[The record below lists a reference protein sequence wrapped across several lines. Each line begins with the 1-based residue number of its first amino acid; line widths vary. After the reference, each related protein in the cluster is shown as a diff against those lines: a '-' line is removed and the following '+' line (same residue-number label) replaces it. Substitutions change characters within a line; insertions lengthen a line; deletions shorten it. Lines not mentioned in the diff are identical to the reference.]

1 MKELITGWSS
11 GKLDARNDKSG
22 EVVFKDS
29 MSSSVAGVTEGDY
42 RLFQLLFMIKRLM
55 DKKDMKDNLDN
66 TKSVL
71 QYSTIQENS
80 TIGKIGKFCNVHW
93 KGTKIKLLFDT

>member
-1 MKELITGWSS
+1 
-11 GKLDARNDKSG
+11 
-22 EVVFKDS
+22 

-42 RLFQLLFMIKRLM
+42 RLFQLLFMIKRLL
-55 DKKDMKDNLDN
+55 DKKDKNDMKDNLDN

-71 QYSTIQENS
+71 QYSTIQANS

-93 KGTKIKLLFDT
+93 KGTKIMLLFDT